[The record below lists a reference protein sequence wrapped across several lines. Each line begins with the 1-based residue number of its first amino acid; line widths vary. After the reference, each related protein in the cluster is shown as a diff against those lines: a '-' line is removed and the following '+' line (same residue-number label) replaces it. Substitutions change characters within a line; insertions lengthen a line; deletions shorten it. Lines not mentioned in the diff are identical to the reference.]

1 MSDRAAAGSE
11 YTCSACGGTF
21 NRVSN
26 DAVAIKEAAR
36 NFGVKD
42 ASKDPCMVIVCDD
55 CYHEIMVWLKR

>member
-1 MSDRAAAGSE
+1 MSKPAAAGSE

-21 NRVSN
+21 NRASD

-42 ASKDPCMVIVCDD
+42 ASKDPRMVIVCDD
-55 CYHEIMVWLKR
+55 CYHEMMVWLKR